1 MKSYFAWKEIE
12 HMLKERCNCETEILP
27 PESEPVKEGG
37 NNYFNLSQEL
47 VASGLVKNYGDFWYN
62 TKGVFCYV
70 GRRRTGKSTSI
81 YLKLDWLWTKSN
93 YTRKAVY
100 IRNSMEEIKK
110 FSKSFNSFWKD
121 KRYQI
126 IDNSVIY
133 KMYYDENGK
142 EVIKNRILIGYL
154 VSLSTYQNNKSIGNI
169 EGVSFVVWDEFNGYE
184 DGKNT
189 FDDIKSTRTQFFYF
203 LELLASFESTGKD
216 LIFFLFG
223 NKVNAQNDILMK
235 FNVKIPKESEDNDI
249 WYQCDIKD
257 FEGKDWPVRI
267 CLQGKKSYQT
277 HYGNLLSRALAT
289 LDPQLNAYFVEGDF
303 YQEPDESLITE
314 RELLSNDL
322 EVINYFVL
330 KENLIEFG
338 MYDKDKWYMRLVAK
352 AHFDDIEKISLDIRG
367 FSFIQESS
375 SLSLKELKK
384 ICLSIVELIKTRRLY
399 FTSVWLKNNLLKF
412 AENMVL
418 FDNL

>member
-1 MKSYFAWKEIE
+1 MVKVKS
-12 HMLKERCNCETEILP
+12 NCEEEILP
-27 PESEPVKEGG
+27 PETEPIKEGG
-37 NNYFNLSQEL
+37 NNYFNLSTEL
-47 VASGLVKNYGDFWYN
+47 VRSGLVKNYGDFWYK
-62 TKGVFCYV
+62 TKGVFVYV

-81 YLKLDWLWTKSN
+81 FLKLDWLWSKSKC
-93 YTRKAVY
+93 TRKAVY
-100 IRNSMEEIKK
+100 VRNTMEEIKK
-110 FSKSFNSFWKD
+110 FSKSFNSFWED

-133 KMYYDENGK
+133 RMFYDENGK
-142 EVIKNRILIGYL
+142 ELPKKRILIGYL

-169 EGVSFVVWDEFNGYE
+169 AGVSFVVWDEFNGYE
-184 DGKNT
+184 DGKET
-189 FDDIKSTRTQFFYF
+189 FNDIKTTRTQFFYF
-203 LELLASFESTGKD
+203 LELLASFEGSGKD

-235 FNVKIPKESEDNDI
+235 FNVKIPKESADNDI

-303 YQEPDESLITE
+303 FQEPDESLITE
-314 RELLSNDL
+314 RELLNHEL

-338 MYDKDKWYMRLVAK
+338 TFGNDKFYMRLIGK
-352 AHFDDIEKISLDIRG
+352 AEFDDIEIIGLDIRG
-367 FSFIQESS
+367 FSYVKNST
-375 SLSLKELKK
+375 SLSINELNK
-384 ICLSIVELIKTRRLY
+384 ISLSIIQLIKERKLY
-399 FTSVWLKNNLLKF
+399 FSSVWLKNNILFF
-412 AENMVL
+412 AEQKVL
-418 FDNL
+418 YDNL

>member
-1 MKSYFAWKEIE
+1 MVKN
-12 HMLKERCNCETEILP
+12 NCENGILP
-27 PESEPVKEGG
+27 PTTEEIKEGG
-37 NNYFNLSQEL
+37 NNYFNLSTEL
-47 VASGLVKNYGDFWYN
+47 VRSGLVKNYGDFWYD
-62 TKGVFCYV
+62 TKGVFVYV

-81 YLKLDWLWTKSN
+81 FLKLDWLWSKSE

-100 IRNSMEEIKK
+100 VRNTMEEIKK
-110 FSKSFNSFWKD
+110 FSNSFNAFWKD
-121 KRYQI
+121 KKYQI

-133 KMYYDENGK
+133 RMYYDEMGK
-142 EVIKNRILIGYL
+142 EIRSKRILIGYL
-154 VSLSTYQNNKSIGNI
+154 VSLSTYQNSKSTSNI
-169 EGVSFVVWDEFNGYE
+169 NGVSFVVWDEFNGYE

-203 LELLASFESTGKD
+203 LELLASFEGSGKD

-235 FNVKIPKESEDNDI
+235 FNVKIPKESDDNDI

-303 YQEPDESLITE
+303 YQEPDETLITE
-314 RELLSNDL
+314 KELLKHDL
-322 EVINYFVL
+322 EIIHYFVL
-330 KENLIEFG
+330 KENLVEFG
-338 MYDKDKWYMRLVAK
+338 MFEKEKWYMRLVAK
-352 AHFDDIEKISLDIRG
+352 TEFNDIEKISLDIRG
-367 FSFIQESS
+367 YSYVEESS
-375 SLSLKELKK
+375 SLSLKQLKN
-384 ICLSIVELIKTRRLY
+384 ICLSIVNLIKTRKLY

-412 AENMVL
+412 AENLIL

>member
-1 MKSYFAWKEIE
+1 MVKVKS
-12 HMLKERCNCETEILP
+12 NCEEEILP
-27 PESEPVKEGG
+27 PETEPIKEGG
-37 NNYFNLSQEL
+37 NNYFNLSTEL
-47 VASGLVKNYGDFWYN
+47 VRSGLVKNYGDFWYK
-62 TKGVFCYV
+62 TKGVFVYV

-81 YLKLDWLWTKSN
+81 FLKLDWLWSKSKC
-93 YTRKAVY
+93 TRKAVY
-100 IRNSMEEIKK
+100 VRNTMEEIKK
-110 FSKSFNSFWKD
+110 FSKSFNSFWED

-133 KMYYDENGK
+133 RMFYDENGK
-142 EVIKNRILIGYL
+142 ELPKKRILIGYL

-169 EGVSFVVWDEFNGYE
+169 AGVSFVVWDEFNGYE
-184 DGKNT
+184 DGKET
-189 FDDIKSTRTQFFYF
+189 FNDIKTTRTQFFYF
-203 LELLASFESTGKD
+203 LELLASFEGSGKD

-235 FNVKIPKESEDNDI
+235 FNVKIPKESADNDI

-314 RELLSNDL
+314 RELLNHEL

-330 KENLIEFG
+330 KENLIEYGTFDN
-338 MYDKDKWYMRLVAK
+338 DKFYMRLIGK
-352 AHFDDIEKISLDIRG
+352 AEFDDIEIIGLDIRG
-367 FSFIQESS
+367 FSYVKDST
-375 SLSLKELKK
+375 SLSINELNK
-384 ICLSIVELIKTRRLY
+384 ISLSIIQLIKERKLY
-399 FTSVWLKNNLLKF
+399 FSSVWLKNNILFF
-412 AENMVL
+412 AEQKVL
-418 FDNL
+418 YDNL

>member
-1 MKSYFAWKEIE
+1 MVKVKS
-12 HMLKERCNCETEILP
+12 NCEEEILP
-27 PESEPVKEGG
+27 PETEPVKEGG
-37 NNYFNLSQEL
+37 NNYFNLSTEL
-47 VASGLVKNYGDFWYN
+47 VKSGLVKNYGDFWYK
-62 TKGVFCYV
+62 TKGVFVYV

-81 YLKLDWLWTKSN
+81 FLKLDWLWSKSKC
-93 YTRKAVY
+93 TRKAVY
-100 IRNSMEEIKK
+100 VRNTMEEIKK
-110 FSKSFNSFWKD
+110 FSKSFNSFWDD

-133 KMYYDENGK
+133 RMFYDENGK
-142 EVIKNRILIGYL
+142 ELPKKRILIGYL

-169 EGVSFVVWDEFNGYE
+169 AGVSFVVWDEFNGYE
-184 DGKNT
+184 DGKET
-189 FDDIKSTRTQFFYF
+189 FNDIKTTRTQFFYF
-203 LELLASFESTGKD
+203 LELLASFEGSGKD

-235 FNVKIPKESEDNDI
+235 FNVKIPKESADNDI

-289 LDPQLNAYFVEGDF
+289 LDPQLNSYFVEGDF

-314 RELLSNDL
+314 RELLNHDL
-322 EVINYFVL
+322 EIINYFVL

-338 MYDKDKWYMRLVAK
+338 TFDRDKYYMRLIGK
-352 AHFDDIEKISLDIRG
+352 AEFEDIEIIGLDIRG
-367 FSFIQESS
+367 FSYVKNST
-375 SLSLKELKK
+375 SLSINELNK
-384 ICLSIVELIKTRRLY
+384 ISLSIIELIKERKLY
-399 FTSVWLKNNLLKF
+399 FSSVWLKNNILFF
-412 AENMVL
+412 AEQKVL
-418 FDNL
+418 YDNL